1 MIDLRSLLIFAF
13 AAAASWALTPV
24 VRAFAVKNAVVD
36 KPAARKNHREPMP
49 LLGGVAVGIA
59 LIAAVA
65 AVLYLGWLP
74 GAYIKAKFLAGMLV
88 AVLLLVVGG
97 ALDDKYDLPP
107 LGQIVWPF
115 LASLAIVASGIGVD
129 YVTNPLGGQIHLD
142 RYVYTA
148 LWAGGIPYKVTLVAD
163 IFTVIWLMGM
173 TYTTKF
179 LDGLDGLV
187 SGTAVIGA
195 VVIAFVSLT
204 REVSQ
209 PDTALIAFAVAGAFL
224 GFLRYNAYPA
234 KIFLGEG
241 GSTLAGF
248 LLGVLA
254 IVAGGKIATALLVL
268 GLPLFDAAFV
278 ILRRLLWERRSPASA
293 DRTHL
298 HLRLLDLGFTHR
310 QVVLFYWFIA
320 ALFGASTLILHGWE
334 KLAAIGLL
342 ASILAA
348 STAFGV
354 ILYQRPKQ

>member
-1 MIDLRSLLIFAF
+1 MLDPRPAVIFLF
-13 AAAASWALTPV
+13 AAATSLAITPM
-24 VRAFAVKNAVVD
+24 VRRFAVRTGTVD
-36 KPAARKNHREPMP
+36 KPSARKNHREPMP
-49 LLGGVAVGIA
+49 LLGGIAVAVA
-59 LIAAVA
+59 LALAIAVA
-65 AVLYLGWLP
+65 LALGWLP
-74 GAYIKAKFLAGMLV
+74 GAYIKGKFAYGML
-88 AVLLLVVGG
+88 AAIALLVVGG
-97 ALDDKYDLPP
+97 ALDDKYDLSPVKQ
-107 LGQIVWPF
+107 LFWPF
-115 LASLAIVASGIGVD
+115 AASLAIVASGIGVD
-129 YVTNPLGGQIHLD
+129 YVTNPFGGQLHLD
-142 RYVYTA
+142 RYVFTA
-148 LWAGGIPYKVTLVAD
+148 LWADGIPYKVTLVAD
-163 IFTVIWLMGM
+163 VFTVAWLMTM

-209 PDTALIAFAVAGAFL
+209 PDTALLAFAVAGAFL
-224 GFLRYNAYPA
+224 GFLRHNAHPA

-248 LLGVLA
+248 LLGTLA

-268 GLPLFDAAFV
+268 GLPFFDAAFV
-278 ILRRLLWERRSPASA
+278 ILRRLFWERRSPTSA

-310 QVVLFYWFIA
+310 QVVLFYWFVT
-320 ALFGASTLILHGWE
+320 ALFGASTLILQGWE
-334 KLAAIGLL
+334 KVAAIGLL

-348 STAFGV
+348 ATAVGV